1 LHVADAVPT
10 SNARA
15 NNTSMRAFQRTVL
28 RYYRRHKRDLPW
40 RRTHDPYRILVS
52 EVMLQQTQ
60 VERVIPKYRSFLA
73 RFPTLRA
80 LAGARFADVLHE
92 WLGLGYNGRALRLW
106 RCARAVVREN
116 GGKLPADVSWL
127 ERLPGIGAYTA
138 AAVSAIAF
146 GAHVPAVDVNVRR
159 VLTRA
164 LSGRNDLSAP
174 RVSQLAIAALPKSS
188 AAEWSQALMDIGSM
202 YCKASPRCNDCPL
215 RASCA
220 YVRAHRKRPSHAEPA
235 NVRMRANVFIGSNRF
250 YRGRV
255 MRVLAIRKCM
265 QVSALMREVKKG
277 FSVTDGAW
285 LQGVLASLERDGL
298 VRLDRAR
305 KIVRLP

>member
-1 LHVADAVPT
+1 MPTPSIRADHH
-10 SNARA
+10 
-15 NNTSMRAFQRTVL
+15 SMRAFQHAVL

-40 RRTHDPYRILVS
+40 RRTRDPYRILVS

-80 LAGARFADVLHE
+80 LAQARFGDVLRE

-106 RCARAVVREN
+106 RCARAVVRET
-116 GGKLPADVSWL
+116 GGKLPPDVTQL
-127 ERLPGIGAYTA
+127 ERLPGIGPYTA
-138 AAVSAIAF
+138 AAVAAISF
-146 GAHVPAVDVNVRR
+146 GAHVPAIDVNVRR

-164 LSGRNDLSAP
+164 LSGRNDISPP
-174 RVSQLAIAALPKSS
+174 RVSQLAMAALPKSS
-188 AAEWSQALMDIGSM
+188 AGEWSQALMDIGSM
-202 YCKASPRCNDCPL
+202 YCKASPRCYDCPL
-215 RASCA
+215 RVSCA
-220 YVRAHRKRPSHAEPA
+220 YVSARRKRPSRDRGAVA
-235 NVRMRANVFIGSNRF
+235 RRTRAKVFIGSHRF

-255 MRVLAIRKCM
+255 MRVLATRRRLE
-265 QVSALMREVKKG
+265 VGALGREVKRG

-285 LQGVLASLERDGL
+285 LQGILASLERDGL

-305 KIVRLP
+305 KMVRLP